1 MTLTELMEGYTMAF
15 VDDLCGPIKGVDYCR
30 PPKAKSESQLRKET
44 PLCAGVLDYF
54 PDALSAVARVS
65 YKGNEKHNPGQPLH
79 WSREKSSDHSDCV
92 VRHMATRNKIDPES
106 GETHLAHAAW
116 RVLAELQLQQEKI
129 KRGEKL

>member
-1 MTLTELMEGYTMAF
+1 MAGRRMTLAELMMGYSKMLTEDIGQGYIAS
-15 VDDLCGPIKGVDYCR
+15 
-30 PPKAKSESQLRKET
+30 PKTESQLRKET

-79 WSREKSSDHSDCV
+79 WSREKSSDHADCV